1 MMPAMKNG
9 SRGFTLLELM
19 IVVTLAAVVLG
30 IGIPSFRE
38 FLRNNKM
45 ATVANDL
52 LGGIQTARTEA
63 IKRQLAAGGIALCPS
78 DNPDAEDATCLAATT
93 RHFNG
98 WIAFVDAD
106 NNCVR
111 DTTVTD
117 GVAKEPLVRTG
128 SRIDKDNSETSYV
141 KSITN
146 GDCISF
152 AATGF
157 TQSVKDHTTATR
169 FLFCDERGNV
179 VQPGMNI
186 SLVRGIDVTATG
198 RARITRDV
206 TEIGAFG
213 VSCP

>member
-1 MMPAMKNG
+1 MKNG

-45 ATVANDL
+45 ASVANDL

-63 IKRQLAAGGIALCPS
+63 IKRQLPTGGIAVCPS
-78 DNPDAEDATCLAATT
+78 NNPDSADATCLAAST
-93 RHFNG
+93 RNFDG

-111 DTTVTD
+111 DTTKD
-117 GVAKEPLVRTG
+117 SGVYREPLVRTG
-128 SRIDKDNSETSYV
+128 ARTDKDNTATSYV
-141 KSITN
+141 KSISN

-152 AATGF
+152 APTGF
-157 TQSVKDHTTATR
+157 MRTVAGHTSATR
-169 FLFCDERGNV
+169 IMFCDERGNI
-179 VQPGMNI
+179 VQPGMKI
-186 SLVRGIDVTATG
+186 SLVRGIDVTTTG

-206 TEIGAFG
+206 TEISSFG
-213 VSCP
+213 VTCP